1 VGVNAAGSNQTPF
14 VSATNAVYFNPS
26 TGTLFAVA
34 KSFRIPHPTK
44 TGKML
49 VYGVLEG
56 PENGVYVRGR
66 LTGSN
71 TIALPEYWTKLV
83 DPDSI
88 TVNLTP
94 IGNFQ
99 QVYVENITDNVVYIG
114 SENAIDCFFTV
125 WAERVDIDKLVVE
138 TERNGD

>member
-1 VGVNAAGSNQTPF
+1 VNAAGSNQTPF

-56 PENGVYVRGR
+56 PENAVYARGR

-71 TIALPEYWTKLV
+71 RIELPEYWSTLV
-83 DPDSI
+83 DVSTTTVQLTSI
-88 TVNLTP
+88 GAYQKL
-94 IGNFQ
+94 
-99 QVYVENITDNVVYIG
+99 YVQNITG
-114 SENAIDCFFTV
+114 SEIIIDADSTHALNIDCYYYIM
-125 WAERVDIDKLVVE
+125 AERKDIDKLIVE
-138 TERNGD
+138 E

>member
-1 VGVNAAGSNQTPF
+1 
-14 VSATNAVYFNPS
+14 VYVNPS
-26 TGTLFAVA
+26 TGTLYAVA

-44 TGKML
+44 ENKML

-56 PENGVYVRGR
+56 PENAVYARGR

-71 TIALPEYWTKLV
+71 KIELPEYWTKLV
-83 DPDSI
+83 DPNSI

-94 IGNFQ
+94 IGSFQ
-99 QVYVENITDNVVYIG
+99 KVHVENITDNVVYVG
-114 SENAIDCFFTV
+114 GENAIDCFFTV

-138 TERNGD
+138 TEIDGD

>member
-1 VGVNAAGSNQTPF
+1 VNAAGSNQTPY

-56 PENGVYVRGR
+56 PENGVYARGR

-71 TIALPEYWTKLV
+71 VIELPEYWTKLV
-83 DPDSI
+83 DPNSI

-94 IGNFQ
+94 IGKFQ
-99 QVYVENITDNVVYIG
+99 QVYVENITDNVVYVG

-138 TERNGD
+138 TEIDGD

>member
-1 VGVNAAGSNQTPF
+1 VNAAGSNQTPF

-44 TGKML
+44 EGKML

-56 PENGVYVRGR
+56 PENGVYARGR

-71 TIALPEYWTKLV
+71 TIELPEYWTKLV
-83 DPDSI
+83 DPNSI

-94 IGNFQ
+94 IGSFQ
-99 QVYVENITDNVVYIG
+99 QIYVHDIVDNVIYVG
-114 SENAIDCFFTV
+114 GERDVDCFFTV
-125 WAERVDIDKLVVE
+125 WAERVDIEKLVVE
-138 TERNGD
+138 TERDGD

>member
-1 VGVNAAGSNQTPF
+1 VNAAGSNQTPY

-26 TGTLFAVA
+26 TGTLYAVA

-56 PENGVYVRGR
+56 PENAVYARGR

-71 TIALPEYWTKLV
+71 TIELPEYWGTLV
-83 DPDSI
+83 DIS
-88 TVNLTP
+88 TTSVQLTS
-94 IGNFQ
+94 
-99 QVYVENITDNVVYIG
+99 IG
-114 SENAIDCFFTV
+114 SYQKLFVSEIVGNRVVIGSDSTHELNIDCHYYIM
-125 WAERVDIDKLVVE
+125 AERVDIDKLVVE
-138 TERNGD
+138 E

>member
-1 VGVNAAGSNQTPF
+1 V
-14 VSATNAVYFNPS
+14 TNAVYVNPS
-26 TGTLFAVA
+26 TGTLYAVA

-44 TGKML
+44 EGKML

-56 PENGVYVRGR
+56 PENGVYARGR

-71 TIALPEYWTKLV
+71 TIELPEYWTKLV
-83 DPDSI
+83 DPASI

-94 IGNFQ
+94 IGRFQ
-99 QVYVENITDNVVYIG
+99 QVYVHDIVDNVIYVAG
-114 SENAIDCFFTV
+114 ERDVDCFFTV

-138 TERNGD
+138 TD